1 MRTRSPAPAPVL
13 AALALAF
20 ALLPRSAQAARVKEL
35 TDVVGIRENVLYG
48 YGLVVGLAGTGDSD
62 KVAFTSQSMAGM
74 LGRLGIRVDPKQVQA
89 KNVAAVMVTARLPA
103 FARPGSRIDVA
114 VSSLGNARSLSGG
127 MLLVTPLSGGD
138 GRVYAVAQG
147 PVQIAGFEAAA
158 GGGGASKNTPTSGR
172 VVNGATIERSVDYAL
187 GGGPVTLALRTPDLT
202 TATRI
207 AAAVNAKLGAGA
219 ARALDPAAVEVKL
232 PDDRK
237 DDPVGVLADIEAVE
251 VQADHRARVVVS
263 ERTGVLVAGEGVRLR
278 PVAVAHGGLSVK
290 VQRDPVVSQPGAFA
304 KSGETVSTTKDTVE
318 ANEATGSAVAL
329 KGTATVEDLARAL
342 NLLGASPRDLVAVL
356 EAIKAAGALD
366 GELEVLE

>member
-1 MRTRSPAPAPVL
+1 MRRALPPISLAVAALLSLPAPA
-13 AALALAF
+13 
-20 ALLPRSAQAARVKEL
+20 SAARVKEL
-35 TDVVGIRENVLYG
+35 TDVVGIRENVLFG

-62 KVAFTSQSMAGM
+62 KVAFTAQSMAGM

-103 FARPGSRIDVA
+103 FGRPGSRIDVA
-114 VSSLGNARSLSGG
+114 VSSLGNSRSLSGG
-127 MLLVTPLSGGD
+127 MLLVTPLAGGD

-147 PVQIAGFEAAA
+147 PVQIAGFEASA
-158 GGGGASKNTPTSGR
+158 GGSGASKNTPTSGR
-172 VVNGATIERSVDYAL
+172 VVNGATIERSVDYTL
-187 GGGPVTLALRTPDLT
+187 GDGPVTLALRTPDLT

-207 AAAVNAKLGAGA
+207 AAAVNARLGAGS

-232 PDDRK
+232 PEDRK
-237 DDPVGVLADIEAVE
+237 GDPVGVLAEVEAVE

-278 PVAVAHGGLSVK
+278 PVAVAHGGLSVR
-290 VQRDPVVSQPGAFA
+290 VQRDPVISQPGALSR
-304 KSGETVSTTKDTVE
+304 SGETVSTTRNTVDASE
-318 ANEATGSAVAL
+318 ARGSAVAL
-329 KGTATVEDLARAL
+329 KATATVEDLARAL